1 MVKKVEMVGSGVD
14 PKLAQL
20 AKRAEKGKASIEEV
34 RELLDSMPEVE
45 RQIGSIAEQAEWSWV
60 STYSE
65 GNELVGEATR
75 RRLESERA
83 ELMGPN
89 PSPIERSLAH
99 RIVLSQF
106 QLDYVDTL
114 MAARSREGMTA
125 SAVAMYQQ
133 WLDRAHSRYLAAVKT
148 LALVRRLALPLVQVN
163 MAEKQVNVAQMDVV
177 RTATQPAL
185 ELQVSDGGKEQDG
198 A

>member
-1 MVKKVEMVGSGVD
+1 MAKKVEMVGSGVD

-20 AKRAEKGKASIEEV
+20 AKRAENGKASIEEI
-34 RELLDSMPEVE
+34 RELLDSMPDVE
-45 RQIGSIAEQAEWSWV
+45 RQMGSIAKQAEWSWV

-89 PSPIERSLAH
+89 PSPLERSLAH

-133 WLDRAHSRYLAAVKT
+133 WLDRAQKRYLSAIKT
-148 LALVRRLALPLVQVN
+148 LALVRKLGIPALQVN
-163 MAEKQVNVAQMDVV
+163 IGQKQINVA
-177 RTATQPAL
+177 
-185 ELQVSDGGKEQDG
+185 
-198 A
+198 